1 VFVGWGAQP
10 FYSEFARSG
19 RLLYDA
25 RFPGVYQRDRAF
37 RALWVGQP
45 AGRPAVALRASAG
58 AAGHTTVY
66 ASWNGATQV
75 ARWQVLAGASAD
87 QLSPVTSQAR
97 NGFETAV
104 TTTAAGPF
112 FAMRAL
118 NASGQVLGTSRTI
131 RE

>member
-1 VFVGWGAQP
+1 VG
-10 FYSEFARSG
+10 R
-19 RLLYDA
+19 
-25 RFPGVYQRDRAF
+25 
-37 RALWVGQP
+37 
-45 AGRPAVALRASAG
+45 

-66 ASWNGATQV
+66 ASWNGVTQV
-75 ARWQVLAGASAD
+75 ARWQVLASASAD

-112 FAMRAL
+112 FAVRAL
-118 NASGQVLGTSRTI
+118 NAAEQVLGTSRTI